1 MKINQTSYILICF
14 CIFSLTLAL
23 DIKHLASNEIKHTQ
37 STNTN
42 IIANIVIKL
51 YYIGEN
57 LSKNLFNM
65 LSSPKIKPILAS
77 GYSVLL
83 ITLLIVH
90 IILTLFLIIV
100 VS

>member
-1 MKINQTSYILICF
+1 MV
-14 CIFSLTLAL
+14 LTL
-23 DIKHLASNEIKHTQ
+23 DTKHLANNEIKHTQ
-37 STNTN
+37 STNIKITTT
-42 IIANIVIKL
+42 IVIKL
-51 YYIGEN
+51 YYNGEN
-57 LSKNLFNM
+57 LFKNLFNI

-90 IILTLFLIIV
+90 IVLTLFLTIV